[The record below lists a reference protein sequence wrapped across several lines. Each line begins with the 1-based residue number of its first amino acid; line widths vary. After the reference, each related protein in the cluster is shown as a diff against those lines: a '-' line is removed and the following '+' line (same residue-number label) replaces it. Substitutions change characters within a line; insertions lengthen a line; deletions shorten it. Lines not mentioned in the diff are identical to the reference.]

1 MFLKIQ
7 KFFIMDGKK
16 IVYGF
21 RNGTSPLSKKVD
33 MKTDSSDQ
41 RPDIFDTF
49 KQTEFND
56 FLKQI
61 KEEQKNIE
69 IKLFKKYFPYKTPN
83 KKVQVLNNSK
93 RKVII
98 MV

>member
-1 MFLKIQ
+1 
-7 KFFIMDGKK
+7 MDGKK

-21 RNGTSPLSKKVD
+21 KNGTSPLSIKGD

-41 RPDIFDTF
+41 RPDIFDMP
-49 KQTEFND
+49 KQTKFND

-69 IKLFKKYFPYKTPN
+69 IKLLEKYFPYKTPN

-98 MV
+98 MHSKCNLW

>member
-1 MFLKIQ
+1 
-7 KFFIMDGKK
+7 MDGKK

-21 RNGTSPLSKKVD
+21 KNGTSLLSIKDD

-41 RPDIFDTF
+41 RPDIFDMP
-49 KQTEFND
+49 KQTKFND

-69 IKLFKKYFPYKTPN
+69 IKLLEKYFPYKTPN

-98 MV
+98 MHSKCNLW

>member
-1 MFLKIQ
+1 
-7 KFFIMDGKK
+7 
-16 IVYGF
+16 
-21 RNGTSPLSKKVD
+21 

-41 RPDIFDTF
+41 RPDIFDMP
-49 KQTEFND
+49 KQTKFND

-69 IKLFKKYFPYKTPN
+69 IKLLEKYFPYKTPN

-98 MV
+98 MHSKCNLW

>member
-1 MFLKIQ
+1 
-7 KFFIMDGKK
+7 
-16 IVYGF
+16 
-21 RNGTSPLSKKVD
+21 

-49 KQTEFND
+49 KQTKFND

-61 KEEQKNIE
+61 KEEQKNID
-69 IKLFKKYFPYKTPN
+69 IKLFEKYFPYKTPD

-98 MV
+98 MAQ

>member
-1 MFLKIQ
+1 
-7 KFFIMDGKK
+7 MDGKK

-21 RNGTSPLSKKVD
+21 KNGTSPLSIKDD

-41 RPDIFDTF
+41 RLDIFDMP
-49 KQTEFND
+49 KQTKFND

-69 IKLFKKYFPYKTPN
+69 IKLLEKYFPYKTPN

-98 MV
+98 MHSKCNLW

>member
-1 MFLKIQ
+1 MIEEWYLQ
-7 KFFIMDGKK
+7 
-16 IVYGF
+16 
-21 RNGTSPLSKKVD
+21 
-33 MKTDSSDQ
+33 
-41 RPDIFDTF
+41 PDILDTNEET
-49 KQTEFND
+49 KFND

-69 IKLFKKYFPYKTPN
+69 IKLLEKYFPYKTPN

-98 MV
+98 MHSKCNLW